1 MIKYGLENE
10 NEVIFMV
17 VKKFEHVGSFLRPAA
32 VLEARERFA
41 AGEISA
47 EDLKIVED
55 KAITE
60 LVDQQVAVGLERITD
75 GEFRRS
81 DWHLDFFWGFEGI
94 SHEHFGEGLR
104 FDGEE
109 TRDDT
114 AVLTGPIAFNKE
126 THPFVQHYRFLK
138 DLADERGVEAKLS
151 IPAPSQLLVELVRG
165 KNAQSTFSIY
175 TSPQELFEDII
186 KAYQDAI
193 QTFYDLGLRTLQLDD
208 CTWTALVDDDF
219 WATVAAAGVEKETV
233 IKNHLYINN
242 GAIAKKPEDL
252 TVNTHVCRGNYHST
266 YATKGPYDSVA
277 DALFNHEN
285 AQSYF
290 LEYDDERSG
299 GFEPL
304 AKLPKDKAV
313 VLGLITTKTGELE
326 NKETILKRIEEASQ
340 YADLDQLWISTQC
353 GFASTKEGNILT
365 PEDQWKKLALVKEV
379 IDQVWS

>member
-1 MIKYGLENE
+1 
-10 NEVIFMV
+10 MV
-17 VKKFEHVGSFLRPAA
+17 VKKFEHVGSFLRPEEVLAA
-32 VLEARERFA
+32 RAQFE

-47 EDLKIVED
+47 ADLQAVED
-55 KAITE
+55 KAIIE
-60 LVDQQVAVGLERITD
+60 LVDKQVQAGLERVTD

-94 SHEHFGEGLR
+94 AHEHFGEGLR

-114 AVLTGPIAFNKE
+114 AVLTGRIAFNKE
-126 THPFVQHYRFLK
+126 THPFIRHYRFLK
-138 DLADERGVEAKLS
+138 ALADERGVEAKLS

-165 KNAQSTFSIY
+165 KNAQTTFSLY
-175 TSPQELFEDII
+175 SSPQDLFEDII
-186 KAYQDAI
+186 VAYQAAI
-193 QTFYDLGLRTLQLDD
+193 QAFYNLGLRTLQMDD

-219 WATVAAAGVEKETV
+219 WATVAAAGVDKETV
-233 IKNHLYINN
+233 IQNHLYINN
-242 GAIAKKPEDL
+242 GAIAKKPADL

-266 YATKGPYDSVA
+266 YATKGPYDKVA
-277 DALFNHEN
+277 DALFNKEN
-285 AQSYF
+285 AQTYF

-304 AKLPKDKAV
+304 AKLPADKAV

-326 NKETILKRIEEASQ
+326 DKETLLKRIEEARQ

-353 GFASTKEGNILT
+353 GFASTQEGNILT
-365 PEDQWKKLALVKEV
+365 QEDQWQKLALVKEV
-379 IDQVWS
+379 IDEVWR